1 MKSRSLIW
9 GCICGVVGG
18 AALSLVG
25 LLLFTSSATNDS
37 PNLSQ
42 SGSTTSA
49 STDDQPL
56 DLSKLN
62 ENSDITSLID
72 HGLELIQF
80 FETATFDEILELFS
94 QTGDA
99 SSNFRTWYIQESLI
113 EQLASIDPLATLD
126 TVQSLSASRRHQL
139 LPVVYST
146 WASRDPQEAMKHAAQ
161 QPKFSKLRLVR
172 AIVSNLPTPLSSE
185 LKELSESLEIDEIV
199 STVLAEVAA
208 RELMQSSP
216 QAAFDLIF
224 SDNVDDVEQESL
236 LLEVIGTWMTEPT
249 EEDFKLLFSS
259 FREQYAQYAQIDRI
273 NSRTNLML
281 YNVLDQIVQVDPHRI
296 WRLNLSTA
304 SESQSSL
311 NFHILLNWGSL
322 DPRSALEAIAEIEGS
337 ELYDESYRTVWRMW
351 SELDPVYVLQNI
363 QQVQP
368 EFRPNL
374 ISTSVLHLVRQ
385 ENVDQAI
392 SSIVQMKDQGE
403 NIGSAVRTLANAW
416 VGYDASSATDWL
428 VTSDT
433 INDTLRKDVLKNV
446 LPALSNTD
454 PLRAYQLAVEFGDP
468 EAFDPRFT
476 LEMRVLDSVA
486 KRGDFESAIG
496 LLQEVDDSLMVTAR
510 STIGQSLIS
519 FGEVAEAIA
528 LGAELADADQT
539 QYFQNLAIL
548 WFQSRPDELFENLV
562 NLPTVESQQAVAA
575 TLLQDWLDYR
585 AEMSRDEIA
594 LLEDLVAEI
603 ESP

>member
-18 AALSLVG
+18 ATLSLVG

-374 ISTSVLHLVRQ
+374 ISTYVLHLVRQ

>member
-25 LLLFTSSATNDS
+25 LLLFTSTATNDS
-37 PNLSQ
+37 PNLRQ
-42 SGSTTSA
+42 SGSTTTA

-62 ENSDITSLID
+62 ENSDITSLIN
-72 HGLELIQF
+72 HSLELIQF
-80 FETATFDEILELFS
+80 FETATFDEILELFN

-99 SSNFRTWYIQESLI
+99 SSNFRTWYIQERLI
-113 EQLASIDPLATLD
+113 EQLASVDPLATLD

-139 LPVVYST
+139 LPVVYSS

-161 QPKFSKLRLVR
+161 QPKFSQLTVVR
-172 AIVSNLPTPLSSE
+172 AIVSNLPTPLTSD
-185 LKELSESLEIDEIV
+185 LKELSESLEIDELV

-208 RELMQSSP
+208 KELMQTSP
-216 QAAFDLIF
+216 QAAFELVF

-236 LLEVIGTWMTEPT
+236 LAKVIGTWMTEPN
-249 EEDFKLLFSS
+249 EEDFNLLFSS
-259 FREQYAQYAQIDRI
+259 FREQYAQVDRT
-273 NSRTNLML
+273 NSRANLMF
-281 YNVLDQIVQVDPHRI
+281 YNLLDQIVQVDPRRI
-296 WRLNLSTA
+296 WQLNLSTA

-311 NFHILLNWGSL
+311 NFQILLNWGSL
-322 DPRSALEAIAEIEGS
+322 DPRAALEAIAEIEGS
-337 ELYDESYRTVWRMW
+337 EHYDESYRTVWRMW
-351 SELDPVYVLQNI
+351 SELDPMYVLQNI

-368 EFRPNL
+368 EFRPSL

-403 NIGSAVRTLANAW
+403 NIGSAVRTLANTW

-486 KRGDFESAIG
+486 KRGDFESAIE
-496 LLQEVDDSLMVTAR
+496 LLQEVDESLMVTAR

-519 FGEVAEAIA
+519 FGEVDEAIV

-585 AEMSRDEIA
+585 KEMSRDEIA